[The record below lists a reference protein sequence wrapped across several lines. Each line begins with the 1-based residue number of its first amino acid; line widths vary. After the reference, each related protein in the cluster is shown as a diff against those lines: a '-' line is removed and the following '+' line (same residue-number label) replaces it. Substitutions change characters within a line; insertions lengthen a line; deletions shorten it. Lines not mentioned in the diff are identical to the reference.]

1 MGKYSE
7 TLMDHFQSPRNSRV
21 MDAPDLVGRVGEL
34 GRGPFMVLY
43 LRMSGDRVERATFQ
57 TYGCGSTIAC
67 GSVLTELVAGRSA
80 PECLALT
87 PEDLVAALDGV
98 PEDKLHGPAM
108 AVAALRDAL
117 ERRLQT

>member
-21 MDAPDLVGRVGEL
+21 MDSPDLIGRVGEL
-34 GRGPFMVLY
+34 GRGAFLILY
-43 LRMSGDRVERATFQ
+43 LRMAGDRVALATFQ

-67 GSVLTELVAGRSA
+67 GSVLTELIAGRSA
-80 PECLALT
+80 SECLALT
-87 PEDLVAALDGV
+87 PEDVVAALDGV

-108 AVAALRDAL
+108 AVAALRNAL
-117 ERRLQT
+117 GQHPRS